1 MGESFDSPSE
11 NNATRRFRRIIS
23 EGDEETS
30 ESIPPEELTTG
41 QFSHHPTG
49 QPDLTGGWYQEL
61 QGEDQPGLAADE
73 NKGQQE
79 QDQNKEGI
87 IREPPPPELGSAPP
101 ESPPAIGTL
110 GLPLP
115 RRVTEA
121 DVDATRVTPRV
132 NPSEVTRVHP
142 TNPEPT
148 RAMTRKIDEPAQR
161 IPSSSSKPMSAG
173 GPSLPGAMTK
183 VSEPSKQKKR
193 RFDWSILSG
202 CFVRSLVL
210 ALFGSAIL
218 LVCLVSIMLVQYF
231 SILQELPDIE
241 NLRDRASKFETT
253 RILDRNGNI
262 LYEILDPNAGR
273 RTYVPLEKISPFLVA
288 ATIATEDKEYYNH
301 PGYDVFAIFRA
312 FYQNLSS
319 GDTVSGASTITQQLA
334 RNLLFSPDERSNRSY
349 QRKVREAI
357 LAAELTR
364 RYSKDEILEIYL
376 NENYYGNLAYGV
388 EAAAETYFR
397 TSADKLTLAQA
408 AFLAGLPQAPAIYDI
423 YTNREVTLKRFSDVL
438 VLMYRVSQEQGC
450 IYVSNSPQPVC
461 VDPVTATKSFE
472 EIRNYTFPSP
482 NIPMKHP
489 HWVNYI
495 RQQLEAEYDV
505 QTIYRSGFTV
515 YTTLDSE
522 LQRIAERLVKEQ
534 VKRLTE
540 KNVKSGALVAI
551 HPPTGEILAMVG
563 SADFEDETIDGQVNM
578 AISPRQPG
586 SSIKP
591 ITYLAAFEKGWTPA
605 TLIWDVPS
613 EFPPSGRPEDTRP
626 PYKPVNYDER
636 FHGPVTVRTALANS
650 YNVPAVKALQF
661 VGIYDDPLIPGE
673 DGFLAMARRL
683 GITTLNREDYG
694 LSLTLGGGEVTLLEL
709 THVYATLAN
718 MGRKNSLVSITR
730 IVDHEGNVVYEAP
743 RGPVQQ
749 VLRPE
754 HVFLITSILS
764 DNEARAPMFG
774 RDSLLNLPF
783 PAAAK
788 TGTTNDFR
796 DNWTIGYTPDLATGV
811 WVGNADYTP
820 MNDVSGISGAAP
832 IWSEFMREAV
842 PKLTGGKVTPF
853 VRPASIIDK
862 VICAVSGT
870 EPSQWCP
877 KQTTEIFAADQPPLP
892 KDEDLWQ
899 IVKIDTWTGLKASA
913 ACSEYTK
920 EEFVLNV
927 TDPFA
932 KQWIQKDAE
941 GKKWAEKNGF
951 KKKIHF
957 VPERDCKSD
966 DPRPKLEFV
975 SLRNGDTIVNP
986 AVEIFLLADATQWFK
1001 AFQLDYGAGADPKEW
1016 TTIIKRNRPAQ
1027 PGDPVA
1033 TWEVKDLP
1041 GGLVTLRLT
1050 VLSEKD
1056 TFAEKRIQLILQVP
1070 TPTPTSTPTP
1080 TETLI
1085 PTPTPT
1091 STSTPTFSPTFTS
1104 TATGTPALTP
1114 TETPTPTLSP

>member
-1 MGESFDSPSE
+1 MSESFESPSE
-11 NNATRRFRRIIS
+11 NEAAKRFRRIIS

-41 QFSHHPTG
+41 QLNHHPTG
-49 QPDLTGGWYQEL
+49 QPDLTGGWYGEI
-61 QGEDQPGLAADE
+61 QGEGEAESTASGEEVSQVNAKE
-73 NKGQQE
+73 QE
-79 QDQNKEGI
+79 GNV
-87 IREPPPPELGSAPP
+87 REPPPPELGSTPP
-101 ESPPAIGTL
+101 HSPPAIGTM
-110 GLPLP
+110 GMPLP
-115 RRVTEA
+115 RRVNEINM
-121 DVDATRVTPRV
+121 DATQVAPRV
-132 NPSEVTRVHP
+132 NPSELTRVR
-142 TNPEPT
+142 TTAPEPA
-148 RAMTRKIDEPAQR
+148 RVMTRKVEEASSR
-161 IPSSSSKPMSAG
+161 KPSSSTQSLRGKSSIPGEIPGVSKP
-173 GPSLPGAMTK
+173 K
-183 VSEPSKQKKR
+183 KKQER
-193 RFDWSILSG
+193 NFDWSILSG
-202 CFVRSLVL
+202 CFARSLVL

-218 LVCLVSIMLVQYF
+218 AVCLFSIMLVQYF
-231 SILQELPDIE
+231 RILQELPDIE
-241 NLRDRASKFETT
+241 NLRERASKFETT
-253 RILDRNGNI
+253 RILDRNGNV

-273 RTYVPLEKISPFLVA
+273 RTYVPLEKISPYLVA

-334 RNLLFSPDERSNRSY
+334 RNLLFSPEERSNRSY

-397 TSADKLTLAQA
+397 TTADKLTLAQA

-423 YTNREVTLKRFSDVL
+423 YTNREITLKRFSDVL

-461 VDPVTATKSFE
+461 VDPVTATKAYE

-489 HWVNYI
+489 HWVNFI
-495 RQQLEAEYDV
+495 RQQLEAEYDI

-522 LQRIAERLVKEQ
+522 LQQIAERVVREQ
-534 VKRLTE
+534 VNRLQE

-578 AISPRQPG
+578 AINPRQPG
-586 SSIKP
+586 SAIKP

-613 EFPPSGRPEDTRP
+613 EFPPSGRPEDNRP

-661 VGIYDDPLIPGE
+661 VGIYDDPLTPGE

-718 MGRKNSLVSITR
+718 MGRKIPLISISK
-730 IVDHEGNVVYEAP
+730 ILDHEGNVVYEAP

-764 DNEARAPMFG
+764 DNEARSPMFG
-774 RDSLLNLPF
+774 RDSPLNLPF

-788 TGTTNDFR
+788 TGTTNDYR

-832 IWSEFMREAV
+832 IWSEFMKQAV

-853 VRPASIIDK
+853 VRPAGIIDK
-862 VICAVSGT
+862 VICAISGT

-877 KQTTEIFAADQPPLP
+877 KQSVEIFAADQPPLP

-899 IVKIDTWTGLKASA
+899 MAKIDTWTGLKASA
-913 ACSEYTK
+913 ACSGFTK

-932 KQWIQKDAE
+932 KQWIQKDPE
-941 GKKWAEKNGF
+941 GKKWAENNGF
-951 KKKIHF
+951 EKKIRF
-957 VPERDCKSD
+957 VPERECKSD

-975 SLRNGDTIVNP
+975 SPRNGDTIVNP
-986 AVEIFLLADATQWFK
+986 IVDIYLLADATQWFK
-1001 AFQLDYGAGADPKEW
+1001 AFQLDFGTGADPKDW
-1016 TTIIKRNRPAQ
+1016 TTIVKRNTPAQ
-1027 PGDPVA
+1027 PNEPVA
-1033 TWEVKDLP
+1033 TWDVKDLP
-1041 GGLVTLRLT
+1041 NGLVTLRLT
-1050 VLSEKD
+1050 LLSERD
-1056 TFAEKRIQLILQVP
+1056 TYAELKIQLILQVP
-1070 TPTPTSTPTP
+1070 TPTSTFTPTP

-1085 PTPTPT
+1085 PT
-1091 STSTPTFSPTFTS
+1091 S
-1104 TATGTPALTP
+1104 
-1114 TETPTPTLSP
+1114 TPTPTFTPTQTDTPTITPTISPTLTPTLTPTP